1 MEEEKLR
8 NKDRELLEVL
18 GHVEGMTIIKKK
30 ICSIKTRVIRSAA
43 QVWK

>member
-18 GHVEGMTIIKKK
+18 GHVEGNL
-30 ICSIKTRVIRSAA
+30 CLNSLEC
-43 QVWK
+43 